1 MLGEIPSQ
9 ESFEREDL
17 EILQDD
23 VSMMTT
29 IVPMMTTIVKR
40 IKKNAAGRHSD
51 TKLMQILRENG
62 KILLSITGDESNIDT
77 HL

>member
-17 EILQDD
+17 EILQDH
-23 VSMMTT
+23 VSMMITN
-29 IVPMMTTIVKR
+29 VKW
-40 IKKNAAGRHSD
+40 IKKNASGRQSD
-51 TKLMQILRENG
+51 TKLMQTLRENG
-62 KILLSITGDESNIDT
+62 KILLSIAGDESNIDT

>member
-23 VSMMTT
+23 VSMMT
-29 IVPMMTTIVKR
+29 IIVKR
-40 IKKNAAGRHSD
+40 IRKNASGRHND
-51 TKLMQILRENG
+51 TKLMQTLRENG
-62 KILLSITGDESNIDT
+62 KILLSIPGDESNIDT

>member
-17 EILQDD
+17 EILQDH

-29 IVPMMTTIVKR
+29 IVKW

-51 TKLMQILRENG
+51 TKLMQTLRENA

>member
-29 IVPMMTTIVKR
+29 IVKR
-40 IKKNAAGRHSD
+40 IKKNAAGIHRD
-51 TKLMQILRENG
+51 TKLMQTLRENG

>member
-29 IVPMMTTIVKR
+29 IVKR
-40 IKKNAAGRHSD
+40 IRKHASGRHND
-51 TKLMQILRENG
+51 TKLMQTLRENG

>member
-1 MLGEIPSQ
+1 
-9 ESFEREDL
+9 
-17 EILQDD
+17 
-23 VSMMTT
+23 
-29 IVPMMTTIVKR
+29 MMTTIVKW

-51 TKLMQILRENG
+51 TKLMQTLRENG

>member
-29 IVPMMTTIVKR
+29 IVKR
-40 IKKNAAGRHSD
+40 IKKNATGRHSD
-51 TKLMQILRENG
+51 TKLMQTLRENG
-62 KILLSITGDESNIDT
+62 KILLTITGDESNIDT

>member
-29 IVPMMTTIVKR
+29 IVKR
-40 IKKNAAGRHSD
+40 IRKNASGRQSD
-51 TKLMQILRENG
+51 TKLMQTLRENG

>member
-1 MLGEIPSQ
+1 MLGQIPSQ

-29 IVPMMTTIVKR
+29 IVKR
-40 IKKNAAGRHSD
+40 IRKNASGRHND
-51 TKLMQILRENG
+51 TKLMQTLRENG

>member
-17 EILQDD
+17 EILQDH
-23 VSMMTT
+23 VS
-29 IVPMMTTIVKR
+29 MMTTIVKR

-51 TKLMQILRENG
+51 TKLMQTLRENG

>member
-29 IVPMMTTIVKR
+29 IVKR
-40 IKKNAAGRHSD
+40 IKKNAAGRQSD
-51 TKLMQILRENG
+51 TKLMQTLRENG

>member
-17 EILQDD
+17 EIFQDD
-23 VSMMTT
+23 VS
-29 IVPMMTTIVKR
+29 MMTTIVKR

-51 TKLMQILRENG
+51 TKLMQTLRENG

>member
-51 TKLMQILRENG
+51 TKLMQTLRENIKVLQG
-62 KILLSITGDESNIDT
+62 IVDECDDDT
-77 HL
+77 QL